1 MHCGDESECALFAC
15 DEAGEGAFIN
25 PAACVQ
31 VGLLIYYEKRSVWRP
46 FHASAS
52 DRGAAAAAAARSAE
66 LSENTPMQMWRILHS
81 AGLQSVTTRFIFC
94 SPPKWRAL
102 LWSH

>member
-31 VGLLIYYEKRSVWRP
+31 VD
-46 FHASAS
+46 F
-52 DRGAAAAAAARSAE
+52 
-66 LSENTPMQMWRILHS
+66 
-81 AGLQSVTTRFIFC
+81 
-94 SPPKWRAL
+94 
-102 LWSH
+102 